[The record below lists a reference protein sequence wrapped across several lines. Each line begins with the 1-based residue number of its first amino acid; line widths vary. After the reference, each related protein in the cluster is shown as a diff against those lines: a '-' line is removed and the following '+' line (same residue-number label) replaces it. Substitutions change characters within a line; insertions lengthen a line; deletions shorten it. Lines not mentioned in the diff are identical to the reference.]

1 MTSISQIKFNPVHVT
16 LDISCLEAPKI
27 QVFFIARF
35 EVSPKEMCPVIS
47 EKLRLNIRGIS
58 TELISHHGNTLSVK
72 VNLLLCLT
80 KYHTM

>member
-1 MTSISQIKFNPVHVT
+1 
-16 LDISCLEAPKI
+16 
-27 QVFFIARF
+27 
-35 EVSPKEMCPVIS
+35 MCPVIS